1 MATSTQVSLE
11 TYLCTVY
18 EPDVDYIDGEL
29 EDRNVGHYDHSIVQQ
44 QILMWFYRH
53 EKEWRIHQGPS
64 A

>member
-18 EPDVDYIDGEL
+18 EPDVDYVDGEL

-44 QILMWFYRH
+44 QILMCSIAMR
-53 EKEWRIHQGPS
+53 RNGASVP
-64 A
+64 